1 MQKILA
7 GALAALAVSA
17 HADVA
22 LTVYNQ
28 DLAVVREQRDF
39 DLKAGSQSVKY
50 GGVASQLDATSVH
63 LDGDG
68 IRLLEQDYDFD
79 LVNADKLLEK
89 HLDLGLKASMKGGSI
104 VEGTLLS
111 FDGAQLV
118 LKKAG
123 GGVTMLNRNEVT
135 NLDFAALPGGLI
147 TKPTLVW
154 KLDSKKSGKLPLTLT
169 YMTGGISWHAEY
181 VATLADDEKTLDLNG
196 WVSLDNRSGATYE
209 DATLKLIAG
218 EVNRVQ
224 PAQDGMLPLRK
235 AMMTEAM
242 AAPAPPQFQERSF
255 FDYHLYTL
263 QRPVTVR
270 DSQVKQVD
278 LFSAAD
284 VPVKK
289 AYLFDGEQSNNKV
302 AVTVELKNEEAA
314 GLGMP
319 LPAGKVRVFKTDAS
333 AKGGSEFI
341 GEDSVGHTPRDE
353 KLRLKLGNAFD
364 VVGERTVMDER
375 PDDKGRQTE
384 RTVKIELRNRKK
396 DAVSVT
402 VREHAFGRWE
412 ILEGDLKEKK
422 KDAQTFEFD
431 VPLKAGEEKT
441 LQYRVRMKW

>member
-1 MQKILA
+1 MQKSLWIALV
-7 GALAALAVSA
+7 GLAAAA

-39 DLKAGSQSVKY
+39 ELKSGSQSVKY
-50 GGVASQLDATSVH
+50 SGVASQLDATSVH
-63 LDGDG
+63 LDGEG
-68 IRLLEQDYDFD
+68 IRLLEQDYNFD

-89 HLDLGLKASMKGGSI
+89 HLDLGLKASMKGGSV

-118 LKKAG
+118 LKKASG
-123 GGVTMLNRNEVT
+123 SVTMLNRAEVT
-135 NLDFAALPGGLI
+135 NLDFAALPGGLL

-154 KLDSKKSGKLPLTLT
+154 KLESKKSGKLPLTLT

-181 VATLADDEKTLDLNG
+181 VATLADDEKSLDLNG

-218 EVNRVQ
+218 DVNRVQ
-224 PAQDGMLPLRK
+224 PAQDNMQYLRK
-235 AMMTEAM
+235 TMMAEVAM
-242 AAPAPPQFQERSF
+242 APAPQFQERNF

-263 QRPVTVR
+263 QRPVTVKEA
-270 DSQVKQVD
+270 QVKQVD
-278 LFSAAD
+278 LFSAAK

-289 AYLFDGEQSNNKV
+289 VYQFDGERQGNKV
-302 AVTVELKNEEAA
+302 AVTVELKNDEAS
-314 GLGMP
+314 GLGMAI
-319 LPAGKVRVFKTDAS
+319 PAGKVRVFKTDAS
-333 AKGGSEFI
+333 AKGGSEFV

-353 KLRLKLGNAFD
+353 KVRLKLGNAFD

-375 PDDKGRQTE
+375 PDDKGKQTE

-396 DAVSVT
+396 EAVSVT
-402 VREHAFGRWE
+402 VSEHAWGRWE
-412 ILEGDLKEKK
+412 VLESELKSTRKNA
-422 KDAQTFEFD
+422 DTFEFE

-441 LQYRVRMKW
+441 IQYKVRMKY